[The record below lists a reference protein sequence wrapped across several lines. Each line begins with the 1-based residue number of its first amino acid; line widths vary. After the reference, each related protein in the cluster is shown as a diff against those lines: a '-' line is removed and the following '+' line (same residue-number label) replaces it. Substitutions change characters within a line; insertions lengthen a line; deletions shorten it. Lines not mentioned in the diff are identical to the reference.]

1 MMEVSCI
8 LRGGLGNQLFMI
20 AATVAHGLRH
30 RRAPRFLAADCYGN
44 RPAYWTT
51 MFQKISH
58 CAVPALPPA
67 SAPHTEP
74 GFNHTDIPAGAD
86 ALVGYFQSEKYFKD
100 QWGDIRQQ
108 IGVANMQRELLAR
121 LGAPWECAGLRVSLH
136 IRIGDY
142 AAQADSHPVL
152 TPEYYR
158 RALAE
163 LAARVPGAATVYYFY
178 ERPDWAAAQ
187 LRIDPLREAHP
198 TYRFVSAPDTWALAD
213 WEELLLMSCCDHH
226 IVANSSFSWWGAY
239 CNSSPDKVVCRPSV
253 LTGPALPL
261 DTADYSPPEW
271 VRVEAA

>member
-1 MMEVSCI
+1 MEVGCI
-8 LRGGLGNQLFMI
+8 LRGGLGNQLFMV

-30 RRAPRFLAADCYGN
+30 GRAPRFLAAERYGD

-51 MFQKISH
+51 MFRNISH
-58 CAVPALPPA
+58 WAVPALPAP
-67 SAPHTEP
+67 SAAHTEP
-74 GFNHTDIPAGAD
+74 SFNHTEIPAAAD

-100 QWGDIRQQ
+100 HWGSICRQL
-108 IGVANMQRELLAR
+108 GVAGLQRELLAR
-121 LGAPWECAGLRVSLH
+121 LGAAWAGAGPRVSLH

-142 AAQADSHPVL
+142 AAQADRHPVL
-152 TPEYYR
+152 APEYYR

-178 ERPDWAAAQ
+178 ERPDRAAAQ
-187 LRIDPLREAHP
+187 LRVDPLREAHP

-239 CNSSPDKVVCRPSV
+239 FNSSPDQVVCRPSV

-271 VRVEAA
+271 TRIEVA